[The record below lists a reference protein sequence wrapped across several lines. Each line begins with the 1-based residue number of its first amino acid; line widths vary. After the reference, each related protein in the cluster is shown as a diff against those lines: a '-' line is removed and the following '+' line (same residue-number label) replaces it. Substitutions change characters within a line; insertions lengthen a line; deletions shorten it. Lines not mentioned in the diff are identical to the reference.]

1 LKIGGFGRLRYGI
14 SKQGHRLS
22 LTLSEF
28 FFERLNIQMT
38 SVLRFLKQR
47 PSDTQYFLSLL
58 TNPSL
63 QVFYGDAAASTNTY
77 VSGAAAGFFST
88 STASILSDVSNAN
101 ITTIF
106 RDMGVTIVSSMRT
119 FRRVQLITLDG
130 GNTSTNTAWSSQGSS
145 TAGVWQGT
153 TSTYGVTGSQVV
165 GSTADS
171 SFGVFYYE
179 TGASGLGIAQGLVR
193 YG

>member
-1 LKIGGFGRLRYGI
+1 
-14 SKQGHRLS
+14 
-22 LTLSEF
+22 
-28 FFERLNIQMT
+28 MT